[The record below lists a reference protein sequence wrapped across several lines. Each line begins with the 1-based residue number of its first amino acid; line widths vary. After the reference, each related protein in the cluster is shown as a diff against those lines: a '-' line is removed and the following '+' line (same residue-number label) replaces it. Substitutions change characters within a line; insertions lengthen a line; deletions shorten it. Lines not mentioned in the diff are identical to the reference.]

1 MVNVCSKVKTARS
14 TKVKLVTQSPSDAP
28 QIQRD
33 LVRTVSARSASKAR
47 SNARSAGKEG
57 AFAVTIRSPIVEAGG
72 GGAQGPEYTA
82 TVGEA
87 VLVLEDDPMIRRGVV
102 RQIEADGGF
111 LVVAQAG
118 DVVAGRKA
126 IETSGATI
134 GVFDLQLVDGSSIP
148 LIRLAVE
155 KQMAILVLTVWDDD
169 DNVYQALAAGASGYL
184 LKGDAT
190 SRVAESLCVLRDGGA
205 PISPTI
211 ARRLLDDFRTRGASP
226 GGTTGSA
233 GSAPGAVAS
242 SSPTGADASD
252 LTEREREIIELFAKG
267 ATYDEVARMLT
278 LSVNTVRHHVRA
290 MYRKLHVCSK
300 AEAVTTAYR
309 LA

>member
-1 MVNVCSKVKTARS
+1 
-14 TKVKLVTQSPSDAP
+14 VTD
-28 QIQRD
+28 
-33 LVRTVSARSASKAR
+33 
-47 SNARSAGKEG
+47 
-57 AFAVTIRSPIVEAGG
+57 
-72 GGAQGPEYTA
+72 
-82 TVGEA
+82 A
-87 VLVLEDDPMIRRGVV
+87 VLVLEDDPLIRRGVV
-102 RQIEADGGF
+102 KQIESDGAF
-111 LVVAQAG
+111 KVVAQAG

-134 GVFDLQLVDGSSIP
+134 GVFDLQLSDGTSIP

-155 KQMAILVLTVWDDD
+155 RQMAVLVLTVWDDD
-169 DNVYQALAAGASGYL
+169 DNVYKALAAGASGYL

-190 SRVAESLCVLRDGGA
+190 TRVAESLTILRDGGA

-211 ARRLLDDFRTRGASP
+211 ARRLLDDFRSRGQAR
-226 GGTTGSA
+226 
-233 GSAPGAVAS
+233 APGAGS
-242 SSPTGADASD
+242 GPDLPGGASD

-267 ATYDEVARMLT
+267 ATYDDVARMLT
-278 LSVNTVRHHVRA
+278 MSVNTVRHHVRA

>member
-1 MVNVCSKVKTARS
+1 M
-14 TKVKLVTQSPSDAP
+14 
-28 QIQRD
+28 
-33 LVRTVSARSASKAR
+33 
-47 SNARSAGKEG
+47 
-57 AFAVTIRSPIVEAGG
+57 AFAAPNSG
-72 GGAQGPEYTA
+72 QYTSA
-82 TVGEA
+82 VPEA

-102 RQIEADGGF
+102 RQIEADSGF
-111 LVVAQAG
+111 SVVAQAG
-118 DVVAGRKA
+118 DVVSGREA

-134 GVFDLQLVDGSSIP
+134 GVFDLQLSDGSSIP

-190 SRVAESLCVLRDGGA
+190 TRVAEALTVLKDGGA

-211 ARRLLDDFRTRGASP
+211 ARRLLEDFRSRGVSGAP
-226 GGTTGSA
+226 AAAA
-233 GSAPGAVAS
+233 GAAVAAVAS
-242 SSPTGADASD
+242 SAAGGQPAPEGAD
-252 LTEREREIIELFAKG
+252 LTGREREIIELFAKG
-267 ATYDEVARMLT
+267 ATYDEVAQMLSM
-278 LSVNTVRHHVRA
+278 SVNTVRHHVRA

-300 AEAVTTAYR
+300 AEAVTMAYR

>member
-1 MVNVCSKVKTARS
+1 MA
-14 TKVKLVTQSPSDAP
+14 
-28 QIQRD
+28 
-33 LVRTVSARSASKAR
+33 
-47 SNARSAGKEG
+47 
-57 AFAVTIRSPIVEAGG
+57 
-72 GGAQGPEYTA
+72 
-82 TVGEA
+82 EA

-102 RQIEADGGF
+102 RQIEADSGF
-111 LVVAQAG
+111 EVVAQAG

-126 IETSGATI
+126 IESSGATI
-134 GVFDLQLVDGSSIP
+134 GVFDLQLVDGSSFP

-155 KQMAILVLTVWDDD
+155 RQMAILVLTVWDDD
-169 DNVYQALAAGASGYL
+169 DSVYQALAAGASGYL

-190 SRVAESLCVLRDGGA
+190 SRVAESLCILRDGGA

-211 ARRLLDDFRTRGASP
+211 ARRLLDDFRTRGSSP
-226 GGTTGSA
+226 AVAAPGGGTT
-233 GSAPGAVAS
+233 APTT
-242 SSPTGADASD
+242 TGADASD

-278 LSVNTVRHHVRA
+278 MSVNTVRHHVRA

-309 LA
+309 LV